1 MPNATHN
8 TTWARGQ
15 YGDQMLR
22 LLRQFGPLTR
32 SELGELSGLSRT
44 TLYEVV
50 SRLVDSGQV
59 IAAVPDS
66 TPRRRGRP
74 AEKLAVNPD
83 AGRVL
88 GIDFGR
94 RAVRVVAVAGDHAD
108 SRRDHLGHHH
118 LERHDLD
125 HHGLERHGLGHD
137 AISTATEAHSPTA
150 PWPDRIALARR
161 LADTLTGGRLRLD
174 ALNGVGVA
182 VTGPAADSPAALD
195 QRTLAVMMG
204 RSFGTRVRL
213 DNAVRLA
220 ALAETVWGA
229 AQGQR
234 DVLYLELSNP
244 VGGALVSGGALHRG
258 AHGRSGEF
266 GHITAE
272 PGGAPCP
279 CGGQGCLQTVASTS
293 AMLNAYRPG
302 ADLPDLMAALGSGD
316 PAAHAVLRRA
326 GTHVGRVLAGLV
338 NALEP
343 GIVVVGGE
351 LVTAGPTLMESV
363 RRELLANVVRC
374 GSRPS
379 LLVRPAELGD
389 HAAALGAASLLRQP
403 GRAPSHSV
411 GSELKAGRTGL
422 N

>member
-1 MPNATHN
+1 MPNATRN

-32 SELGELSGLSRT
+32 SELGQLSGLSRT

-74 AEKLAVNPD
+74 AEKLVLNPE

-94 RAVRVVAVAGDHAD
+94 RAVRVVAVAGDQD
-108 SRRDHLGHHH
+108 
-118 LERHDLD
+118 
-125 HHGLERHGLGHD
+125 GLERHGLEHD
-137 AISTATEAHSPTA
+137 VISTASEAHSPMA
-150 PWPDRIALARR
+150 QWPDRIVIARR
-161 LADTLTGGRLRLD
+161 LVGTLTGGRLRLD
-174 ALNGVGVA
+174 ALKSVGVA
-182 VTGPAADSPAALD
+182 VTGPATDSPAAVD
-195 QRTLAVMMG
+195 QRAMAVMMG
-204 RSFGTRVRL
+204 RSFGTRVRF
-213 DNAVRLA
+213 DNAARLA
-220 ALAETVWGA
+220 AMAETVWGA

-234 DVLYLELSNP
+234 DVLYLELSDP
-244 VGGALVSGGALHRG
+244 VGGALVSGGVLHRG

-279 CGGQGCLQTVASTS
+279 CGGQGCLQTVASTT
-293 AMLNAYRPG
+293 AMLNSFRPG
-302 ADLPDLMAALGSGD
+302 ADLPDLVAALGSGD

-379 LLVRPAELGD
+379 LLLRPAKLGD
-389 HAAALGAASLLRQP
+389 YAAALGAASLLRQP

-411 GSELKAGRTGL
+411 GKDLGGGQDVGPSRELRAGRTGL

>member
-1 MPNATHN
+1 MPNATRN

-15 YGDQMLR
+15 YGDRMLG
-22 LLRQFGPLTR
+22 LLREFGPLTR

-66 TPRRRGRP
+66 TPRGRGRP
-74 AEKLAVNPD
+74 AEKLMVNPE

-88 GIDFGR
+88 GVDFGR
-94 RAVRVVAVAGDHAD
+94 RAVRVVAVAGDRDD
-108 SRRDHLGHHH
+108 SGRDS
-118 LERHDLD
+118 LEH
-125 HHGLERHGLGHD
+125 HD
-137 AISTATEAHSPTA
+137 AISTASEAHSPTA
-150 PWPDRIALARR
+150 RWQDRLVIARR
-161 LADTLTGGRLRLD
+161 LVGTLTGGRPRLD
-174 ALNGVGVA
+174 ALSGVGVA
-182 VTGPAADSPAALD
+182 VTGPATDARAPLD
-195 QRTLAVMMG
+195 QRAMAVMMG
-204 RSFGTRVRL
+204 RGLGTRVRI
-213 DNAVRLA
+213 DNAARLA

-229 AQGQR
+229 ARGQR
-234 DVLYLELSNP
+234 DVLYLELSDP
-244 VGGALVSGGALHRG
+244 VGGALVSGGVLHRG

-272 PGGAPCP
+272 PGGAKCP
-279 CGGQGCLQTVASTS
+279 CGGRGCLQTVASTT
-293 AMLNAYRPG
+293 AMLDAYRPG
-302 ADLPDLMAALGSGD
+302 ADLPDLLAASGSGD

-351 LVTAGPTLMESV
+351 LVTVGPTLMESV

-379 LLVRPAELGD
+379 PLVRPAELGD
-389 HAAALGAASLLRQP
+389 HAAALGAAALLRQP
-403 GRAPSHSV
+403 GRAPSHAV
-411 GSELKAGRTGL
+411 GKGL
-422 N
+422 GAAVGMSGGLRAN

>member
-15 YGDQMLR
+15 YGDRMLR
-22 LLRQFGPLTR
+22 LLREFGPLTR

-66 TPRRRGRP
+66 TRRGRGRP
-74 AEKLAVNPD
+74 AEKLIPNPE

-94 RAVRVVAVAGDHAD
+94 RAVRVVAVAGD
-108 SRRDHLGHHH
+108 RDD
-118 LERHDLD
+118 LERQ
-125 HHGLERHGLGHD
+125 D
-137 AISTATEAHSPTA
+137 AISTASEAHSPTA
-150 PWPDRIALARR
+150 QWPDRIVIARR
-161 LADTLTGGRLRLD
+161 LVGTLTGGRLRLD
-174 ALNGVGVA
+174 ALNAVGVA
-182 VTGPAADSPAALD
+182 VTGPATDARAPLD
-195 QRTLAVMMG
+195 RRAMAVMMG
-204 RSFGTRVRL
+204 RGLGTRVRI
-213 DNAVRLA
+213 DNAARLA

-229 AQGQR
+229 AHGQR
-234 DVLYLELSNP
+234 DVLYLELSDP
-244 VGGALVSGGALHRG
+244 VGGALVSGGVLHRG

-272 PGGAPCP
+272 PGGAKCP
-279 CGGQGCLQTVASTS
+279 CGGRGCLQTVASTT
-293 AMLNAYRPG
+293 AVLDAYRPG
-302 ADLPDLMAALGSGD
+302 ADLPDLLAALGSGD

-326 GTHVGRVLAGLV
+326 GTYVGRVLAGLV

-351 LVTAGPTLMESV
+351 LVTAGPTLLESV

-379 LLVRPAELGD
+379 PLVRPAELGD

-403 GRAPSHSV
+403 GRDPSHS
-411 GSELKAGRTGL
+411 AGKGLDTGVRISGGL
-422 N
+422 RAN

>member
-15 YGDQMLR
+15 YGDRMLR
-22 LLRQFGPLTR
+22 LLREFGPLTR

-66 TPRRRGRP
+66 TRRGRGRP
-74 AEKLAVNPD
+74 AEKLIPNPE

-94 RAVRVVAVAGDHAD
+94 RAVRVVAVAGD
-108 SRRDHLGHHH
+108 RDD
-118 LERHDLD
+118 LERQ
-125 HHGLERHGLGHD
+125 D
-137 AISTATEAHSPTA
+137 AISTASEAHSPTA
-150 PWPDRIALARR
+150 QWPDRLVIARR
-161 LADTLTGGRLRLD
+161 LVGTLTGGRLRLD
-174 ALNGVGVA
+174 ALNAVGVA
-182 VTGPAADSPAALD
+182 VTGPATDARAPLD
-195 QRTLAVMMG
+195 RRAMAVMMG
-204 RSFGTRVRL
+204 RSLGTRVRI
-213 DNAVRLA
+213 DNAARLA

-229 AQGQR
+229 AHGQR
-234 DVLYLELSNP
+234 DVLYLELSDP
-244 VGGALVSGGALHRG
+244 VGGALVSGGVLHRG

-272 PGGAPCP
+272 PGGAKCP
-279 CGGQGCLQTVASTS
+279 CGGRGCLQTVASTT
-293 AMLNAYRPG
+293 AVLDAYRPG
-302 ADLPDLMAALGSGD
+302 ADLPDLLAALGSGD

-326 GTHVGRVLAGLV
+326 GTYVGRVLAGLV

-351 LVTAGPTLMESV
+351 LVTAGPTLLESV

-379 LLVRPAELGD
+379 PLVRPAELGD

-403 GRAPSHSV
+403 GRDPSHS
-411 GSELKAGRTGL
+411 AGKGLDTGVRMSGGL
-422 N
+422 RAN

>member
-1 MPNATHN
+1 MPNATRN

-15 YGDQMLR
+15 YSDQMLR

-74 AEKLAVNPD
+74 AEKLVLNPE

-94 RAVRVVAVAGDHAD
+94 RTVRVVAVVGDRED
-108 SRRDHLGHHH
+108 LRRDHLERRDLAHHS
-118 LERHDLD
+118 
-125 HHGLERHGLGHD
+125 LGHD
-137 AISTATEAHSPTA
+137 AISTACEAHSPTA
-150 PWPDRIALARR
+150 PWPYRIAIARR
-161 LADTLTGGRLRLD
+161 LAGTLTGGPLRLD

-182 VTGPAADSPAALD
+182 VTGPATDSPAALD
-195 QRTLAVMMG
+195 QRAMAVMMG
-204 RSFGTRVRL
+204 RSFGTRVRF
-213 DNAVRLA
+213 DHAARLA

-234 DVLYLELSNP
+234 DVLYLELSDP
-244 VGGALVSGGALHRG
+244 VGGALVSGGVLHRG

-272 PGGAPCP
+272 PGGAQCP
-279 CGGQGCLQTVASTS
+279 CGGQGCLQTVASTT

-302 ADLPDLMAALGSGD
+302 ADLTDLVAALGSGD

-343 GIVVVGGE
+343 GMVVVGGE

-363 RRELLANVVRC
+363 RRELLANAVRC

-411 GSELKAGRTGL
+411 GKGL
-422 N
+422 GAAVRMSGGLRAN

>member
-1 MPNATHN
+1 
-8 TTWARGQ
+8 
-15 YGDQMLR
+15 MLR
-22 LLRQFGPLTR
+22 LLREFGPLTR

-66 TPRRRGRP
+66 TRRGRGRP
-74 AEKLAVNPD
+74 AEKLIPNPE

-94 RAVRVVAVAGDHAD
+94 RAVRVVAVAGD
-108 SRRDHLGHHH
+108 RDD
-118 LERHDLD
+118 LERQ
-125 HHGLERHGLGHD
+125 D
-137 AISTATEAHSPTA
+137 AISTASEAHSPTA
-150 PWPDRIALARR
+150 QWPDRIVIARR
-161 LADTLTGGRLRLD
+161 LVGTLTGGRLRLD
-174 ALNGVGVA
+174 ALNAVGVA
-182 VTGPAADSPAALD
+182 VTGPATDARAPLD
-195 QRTLAVMMG
+195 RRAMAVMMG
-204 RSFGTRVRL
+204 RGLGTRVRI
-213 DNAVRLA
+213 DNAARLA

-229 AQGQR
+229 AHGQR
-234 DVLYLELSNP
+234 DVLYLELSDP
-244 VGGALVSGGALHRG
+244 VGGALVSGGVLHRG

-272 PGGAPCP
+272 PGGAKCP
-279 CGGQGCLQTVASTS
+279 CGGRGCLQTVASTT
-293 AMLNAYRPG
+293 AVLDAYRPG
-302 ADLPDLMAALGSGD
+302 ADLPDLLAALGSGD

-326 GTHVGRVLAGLV
+326 GTYVGRVLAGLV

-343 GIVVVGGE
+343 AIVVVGGE
-351 LVTAGPTLMESV
+351 LVTAGPTLLDSV

-379 LLVRPAELGD
+379 PLVRPAELGD

-403 GRAPSHSV
+403 GRDPSHS
-411 GSELKAGRTGL
+411 AGKGLDTGVRISGGL
-422 N
+422 RAN

>member
-1 MPNATHN
+1 
-8 TTWARGQ
+8 
-15 YGDQMLR
+15 MLR
-22 LLRQFGPLTR
+22 LLREFGPLTR

-66 TPRRRGRP
+66 TRRGRGRP
-74 AEKLAVNPD
+74 AEKLIPNPE

-94 RAVRVVAVAGDHAD
+94 RAVRVVAVAGD
-108 SRRDHLGHHH
+108 RDD
-118 LERHDLD
+118 LEHQ
-125 HHGLERHGLGHD
+125 D
-137 AISTATEAHSPTA
+137 AISTASEAHSPTA
-150 PWPDRIALARR
+150 QWPDRIVIARR
-161 LADTLTGGRLRLD
+161 LVGTLTGGRLRLD
-174 ALNGVGVA
+174 ALNAVGVA
-182 VTGPAADSPAALD
+182 VTGPATDARAPLD
-195 QRTLAVMMG
+195 RRAMAVMMG
-204 RSFGTRVRL
+204 RSLGTRVRI
-213 DNAVRLA
+213 DNAARLA

-229 AQGQR
+229 AHGQR
-234 DVLYLELSNP
+234 DVLYLELSDP
-244 VGGALVSGGALHRG
+244 VGGALVSGGVLHRG

-272 PGGAPCP
+272 PGGAKCP
-279 CGGQGCLQTVASTS
+279 CGGRGCLQTVASTT
-293 AMLNAYRPG
+293 AMLDAYRPG
-302 ADLPDLMAALGSGD
+302 ADLPDLLAALGSGD

-326 GTHVGRVLAGLV
+326 GTYVGRVLAGLV

-351 LVTAGPTLMESV
+351 LVTAGPTLLESV

-379 LLVRPAELGD
+379 PLVRPAELGD

-403 GRAPSHSV
+403 GRDPSHS
-411 GSELKAGRTGL
+411 AGKGLDTGVRISGGL
-422 N
+422 RAN

>member
-1 MPNATHN
+1 MPNATHD

-15 YGDQMLR
+15 YGDRMLR
-22 LLRQFGPLTR
+22 LLREFGPLTR

-50 SRLVDSGQV
+50 GRLVDSGQV

-66 TPRRRGRP
+66 TRRRRGRP
-74 AEKLAVNPD
+74 AEKLIPNPE

-88 GIDFGR
+88 GIEFGR
-94 RAVRVVAVAGDHAD
+94 RAVRVVSVAGDRDDLRHGD
-108 SRRDHLGHHH
+108 LDRDVSGRDHL
-118 LERHDLD
+118 ER
-125 HHGLERHGLGHD
+125 HD
-137 AISTATEAHSPTA
+137 AISTASETHSPTA
-150 PWPDRIALARR
+150 QWPDRIVIARR
-161 LADTLTGGRLRLD
+161 LVGTLTGGRLRLD
-174 ALNGVGVA
+174 ALSGVGVA
-182 VTGPAADSPAALD
+182 VTDTATDARAPLD
-195 QRTLAVMMG
+195 RRAMAVMMG
-204 RSFGTRVRL
+204 RSLGTRVRI
-213 DNAVRLA
+213 DNAARLA

-229 AQGQR
+229 ARGQR
-234 DVLYLELSNP
+234 DVLYLELSDP
-244 VGGALVSGGALHRG
+244 VGGALVSGGVLHRG

-272 PGGAPCP
+272 PGGAKCP
-279 CGGQGCLQTVASTS
+279 CGGRGCLQTVASTT
-293 AMLNAYRPG
+293 AVLEAYRPG
-302 ADLPDLMAALGSGD
+302 ADLPDLLAAVGSGD

-351 LVTAGPTLMESV
+351 LVTAGPPLMESV

-379 LLVRPAELGD
+379 PLVRPAELGD
-389 HAAALGAASLLRQP
+389 RAAALGAASLLRRP
-403 GRAPSHSV
+403 GNV
-411 GSELKAGRTGL
+411 GRIARELKAGRTGL

>member
-1 MPNATHN
+1 MPNATRN
-8 TTWARGQ
+8 STWARGEN
-15 YGDQMLR
+15 GDQMLR

-32 SELGELSGLSRT
+32 SELGQLSGLSRT

-50 SRLVDSGQV
+50 SRLVDGGQV

-74 AEKLAVNPD
+74 AEKLVLNPE

-94 RAVRVVAVAGDHAD
+94 RAVRVVAVAGDHD
-108 SRRDHLGHHH
+108 
-118 LERHDLD
+118 
-125 HHGLERHGLGHD
+125 GLERHGLEHD
-137 AISTATEAHSPTA
+137 AISTASEAHSPTA
-150 PWPDRIALARR
+150 QWPDRIVIARR
-161 LADTLTGGRLRLD
+161 LVGTLTGGRLRLD

-182 VTGPAADSPAALD
+182 VTGPATDSPAAVD
-195 QRTLAVMMG
+195 QRAMAVMMG
-204 RSFGTRVRL
+204 RSLGTRVRF
-213 DNAVRLA
+213 DNAARLA

-234 DVLYLELSNP
+234 DVLYLELSDP
-244 VGGALVSGGALHRG
+244 VGGALVSGGVLHRG
-258 AHGRSGEF
+258 AHGWSGEF

-279 CGGQGCLQTVASTS
+279 CGGQGCLQTVASTT
-293 AMLNAYRPG
+293 AMLNSYRPG
-302 ADLPDLMAALGSGD
+302 AGLPDLVAALGSGD

-326 GTHVGRVLAGLV
+326 GTHVGKVLAGLV

-374 GSRPS
+374 GSRPP
-379 LLVRPAELGD
+379 LLVRPTKLGD
-389 HAAALGAASLLRQP
+389 HAAALGAASLLWQP
-403 GRAPSHSV
+403 GRTPSHSV
-411 GSELKAGRTGL
+411 GKGL
-422 N
+422 GAAVRMSGLHTN

>member
-1 MPNATHN
+1 MPNATRN

-15 YGDQMLR
+15 YEDRMLS
-22 LLRQFGPLTR
+22 LLREFGPLTR

-66 TPRRRGRP
+66 THRRRGRP
-74 AEKLAVNPD
+74 AEKLILNPE

-94 RAVRVVAVAGDHAD
+94 RAVRVVAVAGD
-108 SRRDHLGHHH
+108 RDDLGRDGSGRDY
-118 LERHDLD
+118 LER
-125 HHGLERHGLGHD
+125 HD
-137 AISTATEAHSPTA
+137 AISTASEAHSPTA
-150 PWPDRIALARR
+150 QWPDRIVIARR
-161 LADTLTGGRLRLD
+161 LVGALTGGRLRLD

-182 VTGPAADSPAALD
+182 VTGPATDSRAATD
-195 QRTLAVMMG
+195 QRAMAVMMG

-213 DNAVRLA
+213 DNAARLA

-229 AQGQR
+229 AHGQR
-234 DVLYLELSNP
+234 EVLYLQLSDP
-244 VGGALVSGGALHRG
+244 VGGALVSGGVLHRG

-266 GHITAE
+266 GHITAQ
-272 PGGAPCP
+272 PGGAKCP
-279 CGGQGCLQTVASTS
+279 CGGRGCLQTVASTT
-293 AMLNAYRPG
+293 AVLDAYRPG
-302 ADLPDLMAALGSGD
+302 ADLPDLLAASASGD
-316 PAAHAVLRRA
+316 PAARAVLRRA
-326 GTHVGRVLAGLV
+326 GTYVGRVLAGLV

-363 RRELLANVVRC
+363 QRELLANVVRC

-379 LLVRPAELGD
+379 PLVRPAELGD

-403 GRAPSHSV
+403 GRAPSPSV
-411 GSELKAGRTGL
+411 GKGL
-422 N
+422 GAAVRMSGGLRAN

>member
-1 MPNATHN
+1 
-8 TTWARGQ
+8 
-15 YGDQMLR
+15 MLR
-22 LLRQFGPLTR
+22 LLREFGPLTR

-66 TPRRRGRP
+66 TRRGRGRP
-74 AEKLAVNPD
+74 AEKLIPNPE

-94 RAVRVVAVAGDHAD
+94 RAVRVVAVAGD
-108 SRRDHLGHHH
+108 RDD
-118 LERHDLD
+118 LERQ
-125 HHGLERHGLGHD
+125 D
-137 AISTATEAHSPTA
+137 AISTASEAHSPTA
-150 PWPDRIALARR
+150 QWPDRIVIARR
-161 LADTLTGGRLRLD
+161 LVGTLTGGRLRLD
-174 ALNGVGVA
+174 ALNAVGVA
-182 VTGPAADSPAALD
+182 VTGPATDARAPLD
-195 QRTLAVMMG
+195 RRAMAVMMG
-204 RSFGTRVRL
+204 RSLGTRVRI
-213 DNAVRLA
+213 DNAARFA

-229 AQGQR
+229 AHGQR
-234 DVLYLELSNP
+234 DVLYLELSDP
-244 VGGALVSGGALHRG
+244 VGGALVSGGVLHRG

-272 PGGAPCP
+272 PGGAKCP
-279 CGGQGCLQTVASTS
+279 CGGRGCLQTVASTT
-293 AMLNAYRPG
+293 AVLDAYRPG
-302 ADLPDLMAALGSGD
+302 ADLPDLLAALGSGD

-326 GTHVGRVLAGLV
+326 GTYVGRVLAGLV

-343 GIVVVGGE
+343 AIVVVGGE
-351 LVTAGPTLMESV
+351 LVTAGPTLLDSV

-379 LLVRPAELGD
+379 PLVRPAELGD

-403 GRAPSHSV
+403 GRDPSHS
-411 GSELKAGRTGL
+411 AGKGLDTGVRVSSGL
-422 N
+422 RAN

>member
-1 MPNATHN
+1 
-8 TTWARGQ
+8 
-15 YGDQMLR
+15 MLR
-22 LLRQFGPLTR
+22 LLREFGPLTR

-66 TPRRRGRP
+66 TRRGRGRP
-74 AEKLAVNPD
+74 AEKLIPNPE

-94 RAVRVVAVAGDHAD
+94 RAVRVVAVAGD
-108 SRRDHLGHHH
+108 RDD
-118 LERHDLD
+118 LERQ
-125 HHGLERHGLGHD
+125 D
-137 AISTATEAHSPTA
+137 AISTASEAHSPTA
-150 PWPDRIALARR
+150 QWPDRIVIARR
-161 LADTLTGGRLRLD
+161 LVGTLTGGRLRLD
-174 ALNGVGVA
+174 ALNAVGVA
-182 VTGPAADSPAALD
+182 VTGPATDARAPLD
-195 QRTLAVMMG
+195 RRAMAVMMG
-204 RSFGTRVRL
+204 RGLGTRVRI
-213 DNAVRLA
+213 DNAARLA

-229 AQGQR
+229 AHGQR
-234 DVLYLELSNP
+234 DVLYLELSDP
-244 VGGALVSGGALHRG
+244 VGGALVSGGVLHRG

-272 PGGAPCP
+272 PGGAKCP
-279 CGGQGCLQTVASTS
+279 CGGRGCLQTVASTT
-293 AMLNAYRPG
+293 AVLDAYRPG
-302 ADLPDLMAALGSGD
+302 ADLPDLLAALGSGD

-326 GTHVGRVLAGLV
+326 GTYVGRVLAGLV

-343 GIVVVGGE
+343 AIVVVGGE
-351 LVTAGPTLMESV
+351 LVTAGPTLLDSV

-379 LLVRPAELGD
+379 PLVRPAELGD

-403 GRAPSHSV
+403 GRDPLHS
-411 GSELKAGRTGL
+411 AGKGLDTGVRISGGL
-422 N
+422 RAN

>member
-1 MPNATHN
+1 MPNATRN

-15 YGDQMLR
+15 YGDQILG

-66 TPRRRGRP
+66 IPRRRGRP
-74 AEKLAVNPD
+74 AEKLVLNPD
-83 AGRVL
+83 VGRVL

-94 RAVRVVAVAGDHAD
+94 RAVRVVAVARDYD
-108 SRRDHLGHHH
+108 DLRRDH
-118 LERHDLD
+118 LERHD
-125 HHGLERHGLGHD
+125 LERHGLGHD
-137 AISTATEAHSPTA
+137 AISTASEGHSPTA
-150 PWPDRIALARR
+150 GWPDRIAIARR
-161 LADTLTGGRLRLD
+161 LAGTLTGGRLRLD

-182 VTGPAADSPAALD
+182 VTGPATDSPAAVD
-195 QRTLAVMMG
+195 QRVMAVMMG
-204 RSFGTRVRL
+204 RSFGTRVRF
-213 DNAVRLA
+213 DNAARLA

-234 DVLYLELSNP
+234 DVLYLGLSDP
-244 VGGALVSGGALHRG
+244 VGGALVSGGVLHRG

-272 PGGAPCP
+272 PGGAQCP
-279 CGGQGCLQTVASTS
+279 CGGQGCLQTVASTT
-293 AMLNAYRPG
+293 AVLNAYRPG
-302 ADLPDLMAALGSGD
+302 ADLPDLVAALGSGD

-326 GTHVGRVLAGLV
+326 GTHAGRVLAGLV

-343 GIVVVGGE
+343 GMVVVGGE
-351 LVTAGPTLMESV
+351 LVTAGPTLIESV
-363 RRELLANVVRC
+363 RCELLANVVRC

-411 GSELKAGRTGL
+411 GKGL
-422 N
+422 GAAVRMSGGLRVN

>member
-1 MPNATHN
+1 MPNATRN

-15 YGDQMLR
+15 YGDQILR

-66 TPRRRGRP
+66 APRRRGRP
-74 AEKLAVNPD
+74 AEKLVLNPD

-94 RAVRVVAVAGDHAD
+94 RAVRVVAVAGDHD
-108 SRRDHLGHHH
+108 LRRDH
-118 LERHDLD
+118 LERHD
-125 HHGLERHGLGHD
+125 LERHGLGHD
-137 AISTATEAHSPTA
+137 AISTASEGHSPTA
-150 PWPDRIALARR
+150 GWPDRIAIARR
-161 LADTLTGGRLRLD
+161 LAGTLTGGRLRLD

-182 VTGPAADSPAALD
+182 VTGPATDSPAAVD
-195 QRTLAVMMG
+195 QRVMAVMMG
-204 RSFGTRVRL
+204 RSFGTRVRF
-213 DNAVRLA
+213 DNAARLA

-234 DVLYLELSNP
+234 DVLYLQLSDP
-244 VGGALVSGGALHRG
+244 VGGALVSGGVLHRG

-279 CGGQGCLQTVASTS
+279 CGGRGCLQTVASTT
-293 AMLNAYRPG
+293 AMLDAYRPG
-302 ADLPDLMAALGSGD
+302 AELPDLVAALGSGD
-316 PAAHAVLRRA
+316 PAADAVLRRA
-326 GTHVGRVLAGLV
+326 GTHVGRVLADLV

-351 LVTAGPTLMESV
+351 LVTAGPPLMESV

-411 GSELKAGRTGL
+411 GKGPGAAFRMSSGRRA